1 MLRRMTEP
9 RVLAC
14 SLGARDAAERAE
26 RWRRLLD
33 DHGAGHDALPA
44 GRRLTFSDADG
55 VAPELD
61 ALVAAERECCP
72 FLTLTVARVG
82 GAVVL
87 EVAAPAEA
95 LPVVD
100 AMFGS
105 PGERPRSSGKRSAG

>member
-1 MLRRMTEP
+1 MTEP

-14 SLGARDAAERAE
+14 SLNARDAAERAE
-26 RWRRLLD
+26 RWRRLLEA
-33 DHGAGHDALPA
+33 HVVGRDALPA
-44 GRRLTFSDADG
+44 GHRLTFSDTDG

-61 ALVAAERECCP
+61 ALVAAERQCCP
-72 FLTLTVARVG
+72 FLTLTVVRAG

-100 AMFGS
+100 AMFGA
-105 PGERPRSSGKRSAG
+105 PGERRQLSGKRSAG